1 MKTGGH
7 VVRALAWLWAAP
19 GTLIGLPLVL
29 LARATGGG
37 AIVRG
42 GTIEAH
48 GGLILPVLERLGR
61 GRTVDAMALGHVVL
75 GRDEVSLA
83 ACRAHELAHVRQWE
97 RWGPLFL
104 PAYFGASL
112 WALLH
117 GRDPYLANVF
127 EREARA
133 AERTT
138 VSPAGPPSSPGSD
151 RER

>member
-1 MKTGGH
+1 M
-7 VVRALAWLWAAP
+7 RALAWLWAAP
-19 GTLIGLPLVL
+19 GTLMGLPLVL

-37 AIVRG
+37 ASVRG
-42 GTIEAH
+42 RTIEAH

-75 GRDEVSLA
+75 GRDEVTLA
-83 ACRAHELAHVRQWE
+83 ACRAHELVHVRQWE

-104 PAYFGASL
+104 PLYFGASL
-112 WALLH
+112 WALLR

-133 AERTT
+133 AEIN
-138 VSPAGPPSSPGSD
+138 PAEPPSTAGSD
-151 RER
+151 RVR